1 MDNQRPA
8 RQTVRACIA
17 TLWLALLIPCPAAAQ
32 PTPRPDATAVYE
44 VVLRDGSRLLG
55 TIESDEADVLTI
67 RTAGGVTVTVPRRQI
82 ASLREQ
88 NGVTANGEFLPPD
101 PNATR
106 LFFGPTG
113 RALGRGKTYLGVYEF
128 LMPFVQVGVTDRL
141 SIGGGT
147 PLIFGLDDWDRPFW
161 VTPKLQIVNGAA
173 TQAAVGVFHVFD
185 RRGNGGGIG
194 YLVAT
199 HGGARGSF
207 TAGAGVN
214 YGFEGGRSGVV
225 MIGGERRV
233 RRNLA
238 LVSES
243 YVWGRHGIATGGVR
257 LIGDRLS
264 ADLALGVPIGTT
276 SAVAFP
282 VVNFVYAF

>member
-147 PLIFGLDDWDRPFW
+147 PLI
-161 VTPKLQIVNGAA
+161 VNGAG

>member
-1 MDNQRPA
+1 MDNRQPA
-8 RQTVRACIA
+8 RQTVRASIA
-17 TLWLALLIPCPAAAQ
+17 TLWLALLIPGLAAAQ
-32 PTPRPDATAVYE
+32 PSPRPGPSTVYE
-44 VVLRDGSRLLG
+44 VILRDGTRLFG
-55 TIESDEADVLTI
+55 TIESEEGEVLTI
-67 RTAGGVTVTVPRRQI
+67 RTAGGATATVPRRQI
-82 ASLREQ
+82 ASLHERR
-88 NGVTANGEFLPPD
+88 GAFASGEFLPSD

-113 RALGRGKTYLGVYEF
+113 RSLGRGKTYLGVYEF

-147 PLIFGLDDWDRPFW
+147 PLIFGLNDWDRPFW

-173 TQAAVGVFHVFD
+173 TQAAVGVFHIFD

-199 HGGARGSF
+199 HGGVRGSF
-207 TAGAGVN
+207 TAGAGMN
-214 YGFEGGRSGVV
+214 YGFDGGRSAVV

-264 ADLALGVPIGTT
+264 ADLALGVPIGSS
-276 SAVAFP
+276 SAMAFP